1 MNVLSLF
8 DGISCGQ
15 LALQRA
21 GIKIDKY
28 YASEI
33 DESAIQITQ
42 KNFPNT
48 IQLGD
53 VTEWREWNLPKID
66 LLIGGSPCQG
76 FSYSG
81 KGLNF
86 SDPRSKL
93 FFEYAD
99 ILNHYE
105 PKYFLL
111 ENVKM
116 KKEWQDVISSYLGVE
131 PVKINSALVS
141 AQNRERLYWTNISN
155 IEQPNDLEIFV
166 YDILEDNVDE
176 KYYMSEKWHKWW
188 EENKDFQLRKKYSA
202 LNPDKAITMKAR
214 QYANWNENFI
224 CGAMRG
230 RYLENGIRK
239 DGKGKPT
246 QRIEVRFDSK
256 TNCLTTVQKDNLLIN
271 ESENRIRRF
280 TPIEC
285 ERLQT
290 LPDNY
295 TAGVNDSQR
304 YKMIGNGWTVDVI
317 SHIFSYLKIDK

>member
-1 MNVLSLF
+1 
-8 DGISCGQ
+8 
-15 LALQRA
+15 
-21 GIKIDKY
+21 
-28 YASEI
+28 
-33 DESAIQITQ
+33 
-42 KNFPNT
+42 
-48 IQLGD
+48 
-53 VTEWREWNLPKID
+53 
-66 LLIGGSPCQG
+66 
-76 FSYSG
+76 
-81 KGLNF
+81 
-86 SDPRSKL
+86 L

-317 SHIFSYLKIDK
+317 AHIFSYLKINKQAVNI